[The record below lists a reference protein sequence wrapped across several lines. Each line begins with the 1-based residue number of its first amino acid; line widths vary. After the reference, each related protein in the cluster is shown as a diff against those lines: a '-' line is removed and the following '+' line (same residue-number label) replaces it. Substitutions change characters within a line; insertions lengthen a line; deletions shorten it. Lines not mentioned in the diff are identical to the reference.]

1 MFNSAVGL
9 GIGGETD
16 DYDPYD
22 TRAFQEAVF
31 APVAIK
37 QEPVEGPKRKRE
49 DGKPG
54 KDASKK
60 ARKTD
65 TSDQQSESTEPKI
78 RRHKKDKKQKKD
90 KHRKRDK
97 SGGHAPAGV
106 DGTSDGLQTPEG
118 ANANP
123 APGVDPPTHT
133 TTPVIPP
140 PVLDTVPIPPLRE
153 TTPVIPPLVLDTTP
167 VIPPS
172 VPTLLP
178 APSRS
183 SLGPDIAQ
191 HRNVPNESVGTVNPA
206 NLQKQ
211 EDAMSPGRLHI
222 GDRVPENENH
232 LAEDNVDEQSS
243 GIGNSTRG
251 TRTDGLGSDEDD
263 DVDDETGDEETD
275 DDEDNGDSPTDSSQR
290 SSSE

>member
-9 GIGGETD
+9 GIGGQTD
-16 DYDPYD
+16 EYDPYD
-22 TRAFQEAVF
+22 TKGFRESVF

-37 QEPVEGPKRKRE
+37 QEPVEPAKRKRE

-54 KDASKK
+54 KDANKK

-65 TSDQQSESTEPKI
+65 TSDQQSETTEPRV
-78 RRHKKDKKQKKD
+78 RRSKKDKKRQKKD
-90 KHRKRDK
+90 KHHKRDK
-97 SGGHAPAGV
+97 SGGHAPGGV
-106 DGTSDGLQTPEG
+106 DSTSEVLQTSEG
-118 ANANP
+118 ANATP

-140 PVLDTVPIPPLRE
+140 PVLDTDPPLRA
-153 TTPVIPPLVLDTTP
+153 TTPVIPPPVLDT
-167 VIPPS
+167 VPP
-172 VPTLLP
+172 LLP

-183 SLGPDIAQ
+183 SLVPDIAQ
-191 HRNVPNESVGTVNPA
+191 HRDVPNEAIGTVNPA

-211 EDAMSPGRLHI
+211 DQNAMSPSGRLHI
-222 GDRVPENENH
+222 GDCVPGNENDLGH
-232 LAEDNVDEQSS
+232 LAEGNFDEETS

-251 TRTDGLGSDEDD
+251 TRTDGLGSDEAD

-275 DDEDNGDSPTDSSQR
+275 DDEDSPTDSSQR

>member
-16 DYDPYD
+16 EYDPYD
-22 TRAFQEAVF
+22 TRAFREAVF
-31 APVAIK
+31 APVTIK
-37 QEPVEGPKRKRE
+37 QEPVEAPKRKRE

-54 KDASKK
+54 KVASKK
-60 ARKTD
+60 ARKTE
-65 TSDQQSESTEPKI
+65 TSDQQSESTEPKF
-78 RRHKKDKKQKKD
+78 RRSKKDKKREKKD

-97 SGGHAPAGV
+97 SGGHAPGGV
-106 DGTSDGLQTPEG
+106 DGTSEGLQTSEG
-118 ANANP
+118 ANA
-123 APGVDPPTHT
+123 APGIDPPMRTP
-133 TTPVIPP
+133 TPVIPP
-140 PVLDTVPIPPLRE
+140 PVLDTVPIRPLRA
-153 TTPVIPPLVLDTTP
+153 TTPVIPPT
-167 VIPPS
+167 

-191 HRNVPNESVGTVNPA
+191 HRDVPNESFGTVDPA

-211 EDAMSPGRLHI
+211 DQDAMSPGRLHI

-232 LAEDNVDEQSS
+232 LAEDNVDEKSS
-243 GIGNSTRG
+243 GIGNSTHG
-251 TRTDGLGSDEDD
+251 TRTDCLGSDEA
-263 DVDDETGDEETD
+263 DDETGDDETD
-275 DDEDNGDSPTDSSQR
+275 DDEDNDDSPTDSSQR